1 MRELTKSMLSVSWA
15 LSLLG
20 IKQAAN
26 LVAPG
31 TRGQAQPLGTVFD
44 SITETAVAQL
54 DESMKGIFRSGDN
67 MQSRFVDMMF
77 GWLNPGSWNMMRNNC
92 SQRTSPGRPSGLAQE
107 TPPSAEPSRN
117 PGNGGGWGPMPE
129 DTAP

>member
-1 MRELTKSMLSVSWA
+1 MRELTKSMLSFSWA

-20 IKQAAN
+20 IKEAAN

-31 TRGQAQPLGTVFD
+31 PRGQAKPPGTVFD
-44 SITETAVAQL
+44 SVTETAVAQL

-77 GWLNPGSWNMMRNNC
+77 GWLSPGSWNMMRNNC
-92 SQRTSPGRPSGLAQE
+92 SQGTPGRTSGFAQGP
-107 TPPSAEPSRN
+107 PPSAEPSRN
-117 PGNGGGWGPMPE
+117 PGNGGGWGPMPG
-129 DTAP
+129 DTAT